1 MTLKDLVSLEYYV
14 PTIYKDVKE
23 IDALI
28 KSEDYLFDILISIV
42 DKEYARMFIQTS
54 DLIGVER
61 FENVLEITADPTIE
75 TLEFRKERL
84 LTRCNTTLPYSTI
97 WLKIYLNAVL
107 GQYNYELNIDYK
119 KRIIRL
125 YGYTL
130 NYNWAREASNVIGA
144 IKPCNMVFINIPT
157 MIESVGLIYW
167 WDDNTWNSSTWSDDN
182 TWNEY
187 EYLSS
192 EELENYTK
200 QPQTSQDFQTLFNS
214 LGKVKLNKQD
224 KYTISDR
231 VITVQ
236 NDTIFIEFIVPEEIK
251 LLEYVE
257 ILGIHGSTLV
267 ETECYIDTPTGTQ
280 IIMRLSCYSQK
291 GN

>member
-54 DLIGVER
+54 DEIGVLR
-61 FENVLEITADPTIE
+61 FENILEITADPTIE

-84 LTRCNTTLPYSTI
+84 LTRCNTTLPYSAI
-97 WLKIYLNAVL
+97 WLRIYLNAVL

-125 YGYTL
+125 YGYVL
-130 NYNWAREASNVIGA
+130 NYNWAREATKVINS

-167 WDDNTWNSSTWSDDN
+167 WDNNTWNSSNWNDDN

-192 EELENYTK
+192 EELVNYSK
-200 QPQTSQDFQTLFNS
+200 ESQTSQDFQTLLNS
-214 LGKVKLNKQD
+214 IGNIRLNYGD
-224 KYTISDR
+224 EYNLSNRTIS
-231 VITVQ
+231 VS
-236 NDTIFIEFIVPEEIK
+236 NDTIFLEFNVPEEIK
-251 LLEYVE
+251 LLEHVE
-257 ILGIHGSTLV
+257 ILDKGGNTLV
-267 ETECYIDTPTGTQ
+267 ETACYIDTPVGTQ
-280 IIMRLSCYSQK
+280 IIIRLSCYSQK

>member
-14 PTIYKDVKE
+14 PTIYTGVKE

-28 KSEDYLFDILISIV
+28 KSEDYLFDILISLA
-42 DKEYARMFIQTS
+42 DKEYARMFIQTC
-54 DLIGVER
+54 DEIGVLR
-61 FENVLEITADPTIE
+61 FESILKITADPAIE

-84 LTRCNTTLPYSTI
+84 LTRCNTTLPYTAI
-97 WLKIYLNAVL
+97 WLRIYLNSVL
-107 GQYNYELNIDYK
+107 GEYNYELNIDYK

-130 NYNWAREASNVIGA
+130 NYNWARESTKVINA

-157 MIESVGLIYW
+157 MIQSVGLIYW
-167 WDDNTWNSSTWSDDN
+167 WDNNTWNTSNWNDN
-182 TWNEY
+182 NIWKEY
-187 EYLSS
+187 EYLTS
-192 EELENYTK
+192 EELVNYNK
-200 QPQTSQDFQTLFNS
+200 QPATDQDFQTLLNS
-214 LGKVKLNKQD
+214 LGNLKLNKND
-224 KYTISDR
+224 KYTITDR
-231 VITVQ
+231 TITVE
-236 NDTIFIEFIVPEEIK
+236 NDTIFIGFEVPEEIK

-267 ETECYIDTPTGTQ
+267 ETECYIDTPAGTQ
-280 IIMRLSCYSQK
+280 IIIRLSCYSQK